1 MLALETCPAATTAA
15 PVGWMQALARPSTAR
30 PSFEGELADGLAIFA
45 HDLRGPLANLALL
58 IEAIGAEAQA
68 DGSVRTVE
76 RADRAERIIDR
87 VAGRPSS
94 EVRPV
99 ASASALPRPSR
110 RLV

>member
-30 PSFEGELADGLAIFA
+30 PSFEGELADGLA
-45 HDLRGPLANLALL
+45 HDLCGPLANLALL